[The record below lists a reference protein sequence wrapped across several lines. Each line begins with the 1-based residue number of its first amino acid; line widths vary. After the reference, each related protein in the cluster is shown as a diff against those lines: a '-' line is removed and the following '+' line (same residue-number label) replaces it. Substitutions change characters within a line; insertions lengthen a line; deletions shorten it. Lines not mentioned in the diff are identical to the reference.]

1 MQTTY
6 DKQSR
11 MVVRRDADN
20 YTALP
25 NNGTAVDL
33 AWVNFEEACDEHFDS
48 TTADAFDSPVGG
60 LMISPP
66 TAGGVNNMR
75 RLSPFCA
82 RL

>member
-1 MQTTY
+1 MQTIY

-25 NNGTAVDL
+25 HSWHSWRPRLGQFRGSL
-33 AWVNFEEACDEHFDS
+33 RQHFDS

>member
-1 MQTTY
+1 MQTIY

-25 NNGTAVDL
+25 KTWQKLSTLLRSISRKLATNILTAQRL
-33 AWVNFEEACDEHFDS
+33 
-48 TTADAFDSPVGG
+48 TLLTPPGG
-60 LMISPP
+60 LMIDPP
-66 TAGGVNNMR
+66 GAGGVNNMR